1 MKQYYIQHNIGKARH
16 VVNYYD
22 GEAPHLDGSPF
33 YRATICSNKRDL
45 ARVIAELKRAGY
57 KEQQD
62 REDFNEDGNTP
73 KKISF
78 NLRRSCGELLTTY
91 ACLLSIPGNP
101 SEYQF
106 VIHRSIG
113 IDPGYSVSEYSTGLC
128 VASSGKYSSALGRKI
143 KNTKLDVEIAF
154 VLWLR
159 AFDMET
165 LRQRVKY
172 NLELYGPA
180 NT

>member
-1 MKQYYIQHNIGKARH
+1 M
-16 VVNYYD
+16 
-22 GEAPHLDGSPF
+22 
-33 YRATICSNKRDL
+33 
-45 ARVIAELKRAGY
+45 
-57 KEQQD
+57 
-62 REDFNEDGNTP
+62 
-73 KKISF
+73 SF
-78 NLRRSCGELLTTY
+78 NLRRSCGELLTTN

-113 IDPGYSVSEYSTGLC
+113 TDPGYSVSEYSTGLC
-128 VASSGKYSSALGRKI
+128 VASSGQYSSALGRKI
-143 KNTKLDVEIAF
+143 KNTKLDTELAF

-159 AFDMET
+159 AFDMDT

-172 NLELYGPA
+172 NLKLYGPA